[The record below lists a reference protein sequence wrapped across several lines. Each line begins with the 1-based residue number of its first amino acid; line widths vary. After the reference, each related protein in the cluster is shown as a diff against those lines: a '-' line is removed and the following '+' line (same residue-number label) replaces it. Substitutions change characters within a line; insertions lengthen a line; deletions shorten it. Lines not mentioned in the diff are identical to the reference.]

1 MESTMK
7 YVRGLAANLVAA
19 GYILLCGLLLSFG
32 LPLRAQQSEQSQSD
46 IGLQDQIS
54 ERAAN
59 RVEAD
64 SSQTGDPDKTSAANR
79 PVKVQS
85 TLEPLTFA
93 VRWHTYEHS
102 FLSPEADIGPILG
115 AAFNQA
121 IDYPRGWGHTSG
133 AFGRRVGSLY
143 GQDIISRTIRFGVA
157 TVDREDPRFYPSN
170 ETGLWKRTKHAILET
185 IMSKTPGGG
194 EMPAFSRFAGLYG
207 SAAIANTW
215 EPKGNTGVG
224 HIVENGSIALAGS
237 VGWHI
242 FAEFWPDIRNRLHR
256 QH

>member
-1 MESTMK
+1 MK
-7 YVRGLAANLVAA
+7 YVGDLAARFFAA
-19 GYILLCGLLLSFG
+19 RYLLLCALLLSFG
-32 LPLRAQQSEQSQSD
+32 VSLRAQQSEQSQSG

-59 RVEAD
+59 RVD
-64 SSQTGDPDKTSAANR
+64 VNSSHTGDPDKTSTANR
-79 PVKVQS
+79 SVNVQS

-93 VRWHTYEHS
+93 VRWRTYEHS
-102 FLSPEADIGPILG
+102 YLSPETDIGPILG

-121 IDYPRGWGHTSG
+121 IDYPRGWGRTGG

-157 TVDREDPRFYPSN
+157 TADREDPRFYPSN

-185 IMSKTPGGG
+185 IMSKTPDGG
-194 EMPAFSRFAGLYG
+194 EMPAFSRFVGLYG
-207 SAAIANTW
+207 AAAIANTW
-215 EPKGNTGVG
+215 EPTGFRG
-224 HIVENGSIALAGS
+224 AAHIVENGSIALAGS

-242 FAEFWPDIRNRLHR
+242 FAEFLPDIRNRLHR
-256 QH
+256 QR